1 MASSCPQSKAQHY
14 TVTSSFVQGARSRQQ
29 DWFRTVDVPQRNGTL
44 LLMGDGHSTWC
55 ETDTERVAGYFSDG
69 VQKLTDLFQGSE
81 PNAREILDYLYLH
94 AARLFVDESAFS
106 SCGSSIICCLVTPS
120 ECAALSRGDSEIVI
134 EHGGELHSI
143 APFDWDT
150 EIGAGI
156 AKKMGE
162 ITKKPFAEMRHRP
175 DAPKWENRRLPCFE
189 FPGRTRT
196 DCIPETLGFIGG
208 QDLNFGPVR
217 VDIRRK
223 LMELCAGI
231 YQPES
236 LPAAAEVV
244 DPLEQVLTAVV
255 HAKLSLLS
263 GVGRTPT
270 LHLTG
275 PTEGLRVTMASDGI
289 RSKGCLPLEQTL
301 QHYVAQL
308 DKPELTACALLSQ
321 SPDSILFR
329 NTGEAEPSTDPFRLN
344 VLRQANRTFGDPSGI
359 LSSPTRFLQSM
370 ASEGCLD
377 LLQEAYAMWLPLAA
391 DSAWQEAIAEQFVY
405 FAENPT
411 LGSAGNPLEFVN
423 RAAVLNLSDDNT
435 STIQVRFE

>member
-1 MASSCPQSKAQHY
+1 MASSCPQTNAQHY
-14 TVTSSFVQGARSRQQ
+14 TVVSSFVQGARSRQQ
-29 DWFRTVDVPQRNGTL
+29 DWFRTVDVPQQNATL
-44 LLMGDGHSTWC
+44 LLMGDGHGTWS
-55 ETDTERVAGYFSDG
+55 EPDTERVTQYFSDG

-94 AARLFVDESAFS
+94 AARLFIEESAFS
-106 SCGSSIICCLVTPS
+106 SSGSSIICCLVTPS
-120 ECAALSRGDSEIVI
+120 DCAALSRGDSEIVI
-134 EHGGELHSI
+134 ERGGELHSV

-150 EIGAGI
+150 EYGVGI
-156 AKKMGE
+156 AKEMGK
-162 ITKKPFAEMRHRP
+162 ITGKPFTEMRQRP
-175 DAPKWENRRLPCFE
+175 DALKWENRHLPCFE
-189 FPGRTRT
+189 FPARTRT

-208 QDLNFGPVR
+208 NDLDFGPVR
-217 VDIRRK
+217 VDIKRK

-236 LPAAAEVV
+236 LPAAAEVA
-244 DPLEQVLTAVV
+244 DPLEQTLTAVV
-255 HAKLSLLS
+255 HEKLSLFP

-275 PTEGLRVTMASDGI
+275 PTEGLCVTMASDGI

-308 DKPELTACALLSQ
+308 DKPELTACDLLSQ

-329 NTGEAEPSTDPFRLN
+329 HTGDTEPSKNPFRLN
-344 VLRQANRTFGDPSGI
+344 VLRQSNRPFGDPSGI
-359 LSSPTRFLQSM
+359 LRSPTWFLQSM

-377 LLQEAYAMWLPLAA
+377 LLREAYALWLPLAT
-391 DSAWQEAIAEQFVY
+391 DGAWQAAIAEQFAY
-405 FAENPT
+405 FAKNPT
-411 LGSAGNPLEFVN
+411 LGSARNPLEFLN

-435 STIQVRFE
+435 STVQVRFE

>member
-1 MASSCPQSKAQHY
+1 MASSCPQTKAQHY

-29 DWFRTVDVPQRNGTL
+29 DWFRIVDVPQRNGTL

-55 ETDTERVAGYFSDG
+55 EIDTERVTGYFSDG

-94 AARLFVDESAFS
+94 AARRFIKSSVFA

-120 ECAALSRGDSEIVI
+120 ECAVLSRGDSEVVI
-134 EHGGELHSI
+134 EHGGELHSV

-150 EIGAGI
+150 ECGVGI
-156 AKKMGE
+156 AEEMGQITERPFIKM
-162 ITKKPFAEMRHRP
+162 RQRP
-175 DAPKWENRRLPCFE
+175 DALKWENRLLPCFE
-189 FPGRTRT
+189 FPGQTRT

-208 QDLNFGPVR
+208 KDLDFGPVR
-217 VDIRRK
+217 LNIKRK

-244 DPLEQVLTAVV
+244 DPLEQALTAVV
-255 HAKLSLLS
+255 HEKLSLLS

-289 RSKGCLPLEQTL
+289 RSKGCFPLEQTL

-308 DKPELTACALLSQ
+308 DKPELTACALMSQ

-329 NTGEAEPSTDPFRLN
+329 HTGDTEPGKNPFRLN
-344 VLRQANRTFGDPSGI
+344 MLRQSNRPFGDPSGI

-377 LLQEAYAMWLPLAA
+377 LLLEAYLVWLPNAV
-391 DSAWQEAIAEQFVY
+391 DDAWQEAITEQFTY

-411 LGSAGNPLEFVN
+411 LGSARNPLEFLN
-423 RAAVLNLSDDNT
+423 RAAVLNFSDDNT

>member
-1 MASSCPQSKAQHY
+1 MSSSCPQTNTKCY

-29 DWFRTVDVPQRNGTL
+29 DWFRTVDIPQQNATL
-44 LLMGDGHSTWC
+44 LLMGDGHSTWS
-55 ETDTERVAGYFSDG
+55 ELDTERVTQYFSDG

-94 AARLFVDESAFS
+94 AARLFIEKSTFS

-143 APFDWDT
+143 APFDWNT
-150 EIGAGI
+150 ESGAGI
-156 AKKMGE
+156 AKEMGQ
-162 ITKKPFAEMRHRP
+162 ITGKPFTETCQRR
-175 DAPKWENRRLPCFE
+175 DALKWENRHLPCFE
-189 FPGRTRT
+189 FVGRTRT
-196 DCIPETLGFIGG
+196 DCVPETLGFIGG
-208 QDLNFGPVR
+208 NDLDFGPVR
-217 VDIRRK
+217 IDTKRK

-236 LPAAAEVV
+236 LPAAAEIV
-244 DPLEQVLTAVV
+244 DPLEHVLTTVV
-255 HAKLSLLS
+255 HEKLSLLS

-275 PTEGLRVTMASDGI
+275 PTGGLRATMASDGI
-289 RSKGCLPLEQTL
+289 RSKGCFPLEQTL

-308 DKPELTACALLSQ
+308 DKPELTACALMSQ
-321 SPDSILFR
+321 STDSILFR
-329 NTGEAEPSTDPFRLN
+329 NTGEAEHSKDPFRLN
-344 VLRQANRTFGDPSGI
+344 VLRQSNRTFGDPSGI
-359 LSSPTRFLQSM
+359 LGSPTRFLQSM
-370 ASEGCLD
+370 AAEGCLD
-377 LLQEAYAMWLPLAA
+377 LLKKAYAVWLPLAV
-391 DSAWQEAIAEQFVY
+391 DSAWQEAIAEQFAY

-411 LGSAGNPLEFVN
+411 LGSAGNPLEFLN